1 MYYPGAYSVLVLT
14 HATDTQDVTRLALP
28 TRDLRRILMAYA
40 GVDLVGFVPASIR
53 QGEEIGLVE
62 RAALLAG
69 EFPLM
74 ATLRPVTDAV
84 KHVADGV
91 LTRTIDR
98 STLQWVVGPA
108 FVQARA
114 LRNAIH
120 GASDRIFH
128 PIRALRQF
136 DPTLRVGDLNFG

>member
-1 MYYPGAYSVLVLT
+1 MYYPGDFSVLVLT
-14 HATDTQDVTRLALP
+14 HNTDTQDVTRLAVP
-28 TRDLRRILMAYA
+28 TVDLRRILMAHA
-40 GVDLVGFVPASIR
+40 GVDLVGFVPASLR

-62 RAALLAG
+62 RASLLAND
-69 EFPLM
+69 FHLM

-98 STLQWVVGPA
+98 STLQWIVGPA
-108 FVQARA
+108 FIQARA

-120 GASDRIFH
+120 GASDAIFH
-128 PIRALRQF
+128 PVRALRKM
-136 DPTLRVGDLNFG
+136 DPTLRVGNLL

>member
-1 MYYPGAYSVLVLT
+1 MYYPGSYSVLVLT
-14 HATDTQDVTRLALP
+14 HDTDTQDVSRLAVP
-28 TRDLRRILMAYA
+28 TLDLRRILMAHA
-40 GVDLVGFVPASIR
+40 GVDLVGFVPSSLR

-62 RAALLAG
+62 RAAILAND
-69 EFPLM
+69 FALM

-98 STLQWVVGPA
+98 STLQWVIGPA
-108 FVQARA
+108 FVHARA

-120 GASDRIFH
+120 GATDLFFN
-128 PIRALRQF
+128 PIRALRQL
-136 DPTLRVGDLNFG
+136 DPTMHVGDLS